1 MPNSIYNIHNS
12 LWVRYLIRLKIGFS
26 QLKEHK
32 LKHNLHDSIN
42 PMCSC
47 SSSFET
53 TIDWDVPDLLMD
65 AMAVVLSEKNLYMN
79 HMILGNWHETF
90 RL

>member
-47 SSSFET
+47 NSSFET

-79 HMILGNWHETF
+79 HIILGNWHETF